1 MFKKLAN
8 FVREVRTEMAKV
20 SWPSKDQLKGQ
31 TLVVILVSLFFA
43 VFIFAIDH
51 LLSRLLSLLY

>member
-8 FVREVRTEMAKV
+8 FVSDVKTEMAKV